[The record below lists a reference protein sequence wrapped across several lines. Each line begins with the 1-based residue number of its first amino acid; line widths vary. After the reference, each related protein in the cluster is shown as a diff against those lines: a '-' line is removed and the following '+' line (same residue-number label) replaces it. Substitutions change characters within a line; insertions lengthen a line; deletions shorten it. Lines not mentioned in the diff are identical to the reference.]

1 MSITLIIIVVTVL
14 TSIAGFQ
21 QPDVLEKS
29 LFIPSDIQH
38 RQSYWRFITHGFIH
52 ADWQHL
58 IFNMLTLYFFGRT
71 AESAFLY
78 LYGNEWVYPLF
89 YLVALVMSSL
99 PSYSKHKNNPYYR
112 ALGASGAVASV
123 LFFTILLDP
132 WQMLMIQFIIPVPA
146 ILFAVG
152 YVAYSSY
159 YSRNQSGD
167 GIGHEAHLWGA
178 LFGLVFPLASK
189 PQLFPYFIDQ
199 LLHPR
204 FF

>member
-1 MSITLIIIVVTVL
+1 MSITLIIIIITAMV
-14 TSIAGFQ
+14 SIAGFQ
-21 QPDVLEKS
+21 KSSIIEKG
-29 LFIPSDIQH
+29 LFIPYDIQ
-38 RQSYWRFITHGFIH
+38 RNQSYWRFISHGFIH

-78 LYGNEWVYPLF
+78 LYGSTWVYPAF
-89 YLVALVMSSL
+89 YLGALVMSSL
-99 PSYSKHKNNPYYR
+99 PSYAKHKHNAYYR

-132 WQMLMIQFIIPVPA
+132 WQMLMIQFIIPIPA

-152 YVAYSSY
+152 YIAYSSY
-159 YSRNQSGD
+159 YSKNQSGD

-178 LFGLVFPLASK
+178 VFGLVFPLVSK
-189 PQLFPYFIDQ
+189 PQIFPYFIDQ